1 MNNITKAERSTV
13 KFFDGLE
20 VDGYRTSFQKT
31 VDTLHTI
38 VYSVYIHKHREDTTM
53 HQAIHPITI
62 DEYLDWFIALL
73 ADDEVPEPEEP
84 ETDPNRIPDEDDAF

>member
-20 VDGYRTSFQKT
+20 VDGYRTSFQKA
-31 VDTLHTI
+31 VDISHIT

-53 HQAIHPITI
+53 DPITI